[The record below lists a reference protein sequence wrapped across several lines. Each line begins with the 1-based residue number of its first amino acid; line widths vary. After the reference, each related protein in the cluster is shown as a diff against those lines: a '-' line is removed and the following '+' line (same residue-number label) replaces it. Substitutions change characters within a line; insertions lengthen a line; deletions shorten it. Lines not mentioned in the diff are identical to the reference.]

1 MKKVLLLITVF
12 LIAGMTAW
20 SQVKVTFNVDMS
32 VWAKNGYFKPA
43 TDTVRVSGDF
53 DGNGWSTT
61 ATTLTPGTGA
71 DSLKYNV
78 QVSGVSAGV
87 AHYKFIYINSA
98 GVQWEDPFPNTTSTN
113 RESTIGTSDTSLPIV
128 FFKDITGK
136 LNHVKFQVDMSVPI
150 KAGKVII
157 GTTNVYVGGDMTDWQ
172 NRADLMTKGASD
184 SVYSFIED
192 SMSSGSTRN
201 FKFIYSATTAGAG
214 TWEDDPNR
222 TYFVPENDSTVFFD
236 FWNRQNPNVQT
247 GTGKINFNLDMS
259 VMIKS
264 GIFHPEKDSV
274 IISGGFNGWTTTDP
288 TQVLTQNPIND
299 SSYFISHTFTAEP
312 FGIESYKYVV
322 LKRNPVGIDT
332 IWKDGYERPV
342 AVGGNNRSALFQ
354 GQASRDTSD
363 AYDGVHTDWFIPSGT
378 NLNVQFTV
386 DMTPAMDISQQAI
399 PFDPAKDTLW
409 WLSEEPAFARSQGWY
424 RPSDGHMK
432 ALKMVHVSGNLYS
445 GTLSVKDPG
454 FNAFEYRYEWQK
466 GSDATWVTEP
476 DALGTT
482 DVYRVRY
489 AGQDVASHFPKNPWT
504 MPMDTWTNKPV
515 KTDQEKDPY
524 TSLLTGIKTEN
535 LNPVSY
541 SLSQNYPNPFNP
553 STTIK
558 FTIQK
563 PGLVTL
569 KIFNLLGQEVATLVN
584 EQMKPGSYS
593 YNFNASRLSSGVY
606 FYNINAG
613 SFIQTKKML
622 LLK

>member
-1 MKKVLLLITVF
+1 MKKIFLLITVF
-12 LIAGMTAW
+12 LITGMTAW

-71 DSLKYNV
+71 DSLKYSV
-78 QVSGVSAGV
+78 QVSGVAAGV
-87 AHYKFIYINSA
+87 AHYKYIYINSA

-113 RESTIGTSDTSLPIV
+113 RESTIGTSDTSLPVV

-136 LNHVKFQVDMSVPI
+136 LNHVKFQVDMSLPI
-150 KAGKVII
+150 QAGKVVI
-157 GTTNVYVGGDMTDWQ
+157 GVTKVFVAGDMTDWG
-172 NRADLMTKGASD
+172 NRADEMTKGASD
-184 SVYSFIED
+184 SIYTFIED

-201 FKFIYSATTAGAG
+201 FKFLYSATDPASG
-214 TWEDDPNR
+214 TWEDGDNR
-222 TYFVPENDSTVFFD
+222 TYLVPEKDTTVFFD
-236 FWNRQNPNVQT
+236 YWNRVNPNVPT
-247 GTGKINFNLDMS
+247 GTGKINFTLDMR

-264 GIFHPEKDSV
+264 GIFNPAKDSV
-274 IISGGFNGWTTTDP
+274 IISGGFNGWTTNDP
-288 TQVLTQNPIND
+288 TQILTQNPIND
-299 SSYFISHTFTAEP
+299 SSYFISHTFTTEP
-312 FGIESYKYVV
+312 FGTKPFKYVV
-322 LKRNPVGIDT
+322 LKRNAVGIDT
-332 IWKDGYERPV
+332 IWKDGYERPIFWG
-342 AVGGNNRSALFQ
+342 GGNRLTLFK
-354 GQASRDTSD
+354 GESSRDTSD
-363 AYDGVHTDWFIPSGT
+363 FYDNVHPDWFIPTGT
-378 NLNVQFTV
+378 NLKVKFTV
-386 DMTPAMDISQQAI
+386 DMNPAMDPVKQAI
-399 PFDPAKDTLW
+399 PFDPAKDTLY
-409 WLSEEPAFARSQGWY
+409 WLSEEPAFARSQEWY
-424 RPSDGHMK
+424 RPTDGHMK
-432 ALKMVHVSGNLYS
+432 ILKMTPNGANIYS
-445 GTLSVKDPG
+445 GTLNVKDPS

-466 GSDATWVTEP
+466 GSDGTWVTEP
-476 DALGTT
+476 AGFDANA
-482 DVYRVRY
+482 YRVRY

-504 MPMDTWTNKPV
+504 IPTDTWTNNNV
-515 KTDQEKDPY
+515 KTDFDKNPY
-524 TSLLTGIKTEN
+524 DAYITGIKTEN
-535 LNPVSY
+535 LNPVTY

-563 PGLVTL
+563 PGLVIL

-613 SFIQTKKML
+613 SFNLTKKML